1 MKESAL
7 CHKVDIR
14 KRWLCANA
22 FIRKTGIFFRPLIFV
37 EILLRVRGYVVFC
50 RCVIYLPMM
59 YVYQLC
65 PY

>member
-1 MKESAL
+1 MKESTL

-37 EILLRVRGYVVFC
+37 EILLRVRGYVDCF
-50 RCVIYLPMM
+50 L
-59 YVYQLC
+59 
-65 PY
+65 